1 MLELDVRKRLRPW
14 VLDVALEQGRGCLA
28 LAGPSGSGKST
39 VLRIAAGLA
48 RPDAGRVCVHGE
60 VWSDARTGA
69 WVPPAQRRV
78 GYLFQD
84 YALFP
89 HLSAR
94 DNVAYGLRGPRGER
108 RRRAEG
114 LLDRLGVLDLAGQRP
129 GRLSGGERQRVA
141 LARALAPEPRL
152 LLLDE
157 PLSALDATTRARAAR
172 ELAAVLR
179 ALDVPTVL
187 VTHDFAEAAQLGDS
201 LAVMDA
207 GRIVQEGSAAELA
220 ARPATPFV
228 ADFTGANVLAGRAGP
243 GPDGLTV
250 VELDG
255 GGRAASTDPGSG
267 RVALSVFPWEVTLH
281 APEEPALGSEV
292 NSLRATVGAVTV
304 LGNRARVTLAT
315 PQPLVAEV
323 THGSL
328 ERLGLREGAPVTA
341 RWKATASRL
350 VPG

>member
-1 MLELDVRKRLRPW
+1 MLELAARVRLRPW

-28 LAGPSGSGKST
+28 LAGLSGSGKST
-39 VLRIAAGLA
+39 VLRVAAGLV
-48 RPDAGRVCVHGE
+48 RPDAGRVRFGGE
-60 VWSDARTGA
+60 AWYDGATGA
-69 WVPPAQRRV
+69 WTPPSERHV
-78 GYLFQD
+78 GYVFQD

-94 DNVAYGLRGPRGER
+94 ENVLYGLRGPRHER
-108 RRRAEG
+108 RRRADAA
-114 LLDRLGVLDLAGQRP
+114 LDRLGVLGLAGERP

-157 PLSALDATTRARAAR
+157 PLSALDASTRARAAR
-172 ELAAVLR
+172 ELGEVLR
-179 ALDVPTVL
+179 DLEVPALL
-187 VTHDFAEAAQLGDS
+187 VTHDFAEAAQLGDR
-201 LAVMDA
+201 LAIMDA
-207 GRIVQEGSAAELA
+207 GRVVQEGTPAELA

-228 ADFTGANVLAGRAGP
+228 ADFTGANVLAGRASP
-243 GPDGLTV
+243 GPDGLTL

-255 GGRAASTDPGSG
+255 GGWAASTDAARG

-281 APEEPALGSEV
+281 GPEEPELGSEV
-292 NSLRATVGAVTV
+292 NSVRATVAAVTV

-323 THGSL
+323 THASL
-328 ERLGLREGAPVTA
+328 ERLGLREGAPAVA

-350 VPG
+350 VPA